1 MNSKMIGIVVL
12 VLVVLGGGYLLMNK
26 NTSQQATNTA
36 MVEEGSENTAD
47 VVVEETSDSGD
58 QAAGQEAAAEE
69 TGDDAMAAKAKEFTV
84 EGNNFSFDVKEIK
97 VKKGDTVKIVF
108 NNKEGFHDWVL
119 DEFDAKTKQIKEGES
134 ETIEFVADK
143 AGTYEYYCSVGKHRA
158 NGMLENLLWNKV

>member
-69 TGDDAMAAKAKEFTV
+69 TGDDAMAAKAKEFIV

-158 NGMLENLLWNKV
+158 NGMVGKLIVE